1 MPLYCGVNGV
11 KHKIKGLYTGIG
23 GVKKE
28 LTEMW
33 AAENGVKKL
42 VYQVVKGSPIGDLP
56 VGSIVKINE
65 NGKPVNYLIVH
76 QGLPSSIYNASC
88 NGTWL
93 LRQDIA
99 EKLAWDAGNV
109 NKLESSDIHAYLNG
123 TWLNRY
129 DAEIR
134 DIIKEAKI
142 PYRRGGGE
150 NGTDVSGY
158 SGIPCK
164 AFLLSGKEVGFD
176 YKVNEIFPSDGDL
189 LSYFI
194 YGQSASANEKRIAT
208 FGRDTKY
215 WWLRSPDISDSY
227 YVCEVSRSGSWGSG
241 HADNLNGIRPALIFP
256 SATLV
261 DDLNNVIP

>member
-76 QGLPSSIYNASC
+76 QGLPSGRYNASC

-99 EKLAWDAGNV
+99 EKHTWDAGNV
-109 NKLESSDIHAYLNG
+109 NKLESSPNPR
-123 TWLNRY
+123 WLTTSVISLPER
-129 DAEIR
+129 R
-134 DIIKEAKI
+134 KI
-142 PYRRGGGE
+142 MKKFLVSSKIFGGV
-150 NGTDVSGY
+150 TK
-158 SGIPCK
+158 PCK
-164 AFLLSGKEVGFD
+164 DYEVR
-176 YKVNEIFPSDGDL
+176 L
-189 LSYFI
+189 
-194 YGQSASANEKRIAT
+194 
-208 FGRDTKY
+208 
-215 WWLRSPDISDSY
+215 
-227 YVCEVSRSGSWGSG
+227 
-241 HADNLNGIRPALIFP
+241 
-256 SATLV
+256 
-261 DDLNNVIP
+261 

>member
-11 KHKIKGLYTGIG
+11 KHKIKGLYTGVG

-42 VYQVVKGSPIGDLP
+42 VYQAVKGTPIGSMK

-76 QGLPSSIYNASC
+76 QGLPSSMYDASC

-99 EKLAWDAGNV
+99 EERAWSIENS
-109 NKLESSDIHAYLNG
+109 NMLEFSDIFGYLSG
-123 TWLNRY
+123 AWLNRY
-129 DAEIR
+129 DPGIR
-134 DIIKEAKI
+134 DIIKQVKI

-150 NGTDVSGY
+150 NGTDLSGVN
-158 SGIPCK
+158 GISCK
-164 AFLLSGKEVGFD
+164 AFLLSGYEVGWSSGTSS
-176 YKVNEIFPSDGDL
+176 YFPTDGAK
-189 LSYFI
+189 LSYFLS
-194 YGQSASANEKRIAT
+194 GTDSKANAKRIAKLK
-208 FGRDTKY
+208 GSAAD
-215 WWLRSPDISDSY
+215 WWLRSPHTEDTVY
-227 YVCEVSRSGSWGSG
+227 AWCV
-241 HADNLNGIRPALIFP
+241 NLNGGYNGRNSASSLGIRPAIILP
-256 SATLV
+256 QSTLL

>member
-1 MPLYCGVNGV
+1 MPLYCGVNSV
-11 KHKIKGLYTGIG
+11 KHKIKGLYTGVG

-65 NGKPVNYLIVH
+65 NGNPVNYLIVH
-76 QGLPSSIYNASC
+76 QGLPSSMYDASC

-99 EKLAWDAGNV
+99 EKRIWDAGSV
-109 NKLESSDIHAYLNG
+109 NKLESSNIHAYLNG

-134 DIIKEAKI
+134 DIIKQAKI
-142 PYRRGGGE
+142 PYRRGGGK
-150 NGTDVSGY
+150 GTDLSG
-158 SGIPCK
+158 SDGLPCK
-164 AFLLSGKEVGFD
+164 AFLLSMREVGFTTEG
-176 YKVNEIFPSDGDL
+176 YTFPMDGYAL
-189 LSYFI
+189 QYFI
-194 YGQSASANEKRIAT
+194 LGNTNAALKKRIAYLNGT
-208 FGRDTKY
+208 AISWY
-215 WWLRSPDISDSY
+215 SRSPMTRETKFMLIIGDSGH
-227 YVCEVSRSGSWGSG
+227 SGSSIST
-241 HADNLNGIRPALIFP
+241 NRQGIRPAVILP
-256 SATLV
+256 QSTLV
-261 DDLNNVIP
+261 DDLGNIVA